1 MGKSVLGKLK
11 NLIPPRVVQELP
23 PYIPRSFPLA
33 QTETIEENTEHEE
46 ELKVEGDDQSPR
58 DKRQAASDPQSKT
71 TYCDGVDEIG
81 CYQVW
86 ILIRLS
92 RKDISY
98 YIVCFRF
105 VCTMTG
111 FSFLEV
117 ANAGKFLSAPA
128 LSSRHKLF

>member
-11 NLIPPRVVQELP
+11 NLIPPRVIQELP

-92 RKDISY
+92 RKDFSY
-98 YIVCFRF
+98 YICVF
-105 VCTMTG
+105 
-111 FSFLEV
+111 
-117 ANAGKFLSAPA
+117 
-128 LSSRHKLF
+128 